1 MSYLIL
7 SFIWWQILS
16 ITVVSSGYHRYF
28 AHRAFKTHSFYEHW
42 VLFLGT
48 LTGSGPLLGWV
59 GVHRQHH
66 NHTDTEDDPHS
77 PRHQGFMPVLTS
89 TFKVKAIRHRVI
101 KDLLRNK
108 HVMWYYRNHMIIRCS
123 TALACFVLLSF
134 PMFLVVFISPIIY
147 SYIGF
152 GSINALCHRN
162 GKVVNLMWIN
172 LLAAGEGYHKNHHE
186 NPRSWKLGAYDPSAL
201 FIKLI
206 KK

>member
-1 MSYLIL
+1 MSYVIL

-28 AHRAFKTHSFYEHW
+28 AHRAFKTYTLYEHW

-89 TFKVKAIRHRVI
+89 TFKVKAIKHRVI

-108 HVMWYYRNHMIIRCS
+108 RVMWYYRNHMIIRCS

-152 GSINALCHRN
+152 GSINALCHKN
-162 GKVVNLMWIN
+162 GKVVNLMRVK
-172 LLAAGEGYHKNHHE
+172 LLA
-186 NPRSWKLGAYDPSAL
+186 R
-201 FIKLI
+201 
-206 KK
+206 

>member
-1 MSYLIL
+1 MSYVIL

-28 AHRAFKTHSFYEHW
+28 AHRAFKTYTLYEHW

-66 NHTDTEDDPHS
+66 NHTDTEEDPHS
-77 PRHQGFMPVLTS
+77 PAHHGFLTVLTS
-89 TFKVKAIRHRVI
+89 TFKVKAIKRRVI

-108 HVMWYYRNHMIIRCS
+108 RVMWYYRNHMIIRCG

-134 PMFLVVFISPIIY
+134 PMFLVVFVSPIIY
-147 SYIGF
+147 SYVGF
-152 GSINALCHRN
+152 GSINALCHKK
-162 GKVVNLMWIN
+162 GKVINLMWVN

-186 NPRSWKLGAYDPSAL
+186 NPRSWKLGAYDPSAF
-201 FIKLI
+201 FIKCI